1 MFLYIEV
8 KIMGINSTKRFFPVI
23 HCIDPFEQQGIGHA
37 IGNTKIAIKNKADG
51 VFLIGHSINFRSLCD
66 IYEHVRKQFPE
77 IWIGINFLDIT
88 GMNGWGSLGRVAN
101 TCRGLNALWIDTTPE
116 ERFGINGF
124 GTFDSIEIFGGV
136 AFKYINPD
144 IRGEELKKS
153 CDQAGQLVDVITTS
167 GTKTG
172 SAPDVAKLEEIR
184 KNIGDE
190 KRLALASGVTL
201 KNVSLFLPTVSDFL
215 VASSITERVKDFGN
229 HEYLV
234 PEKVLAL
241 ATQIHK

>member
-8 KIMGINSTKRFFPVI
+8 KIMGVNSTKRFFPVI

-37 IGNTKIAIKNKADG
+37 ICNTKIAIKNKADG
-51 VFLIGHSINFRSLCD
+51 VFLIGHAVNYSQMCH
-66 IYEHVRKQFPE
+66 IYENVRKQFPD
-77 IWIGINFLDIT
+77 IWIGVNFLDVT
-88 GMNGWGSLGRVAN
+88 VMFDDGALLTDLVKDCLRLNG
-101 TCRGLNALWIDTTPE
+101 LWVDHLPIH
-116 ERFGINGF
+116 RLLI
-124 GTFDSIEIFGGV
+124 DSIEVFGGV

-153 CDQAGQLVDVITTS
+153 CDQAGQLVDIITTS

-184 KNIGDE
+184 KNIGNE

-201 KNVSLFLPTVSDFL
+201 ENVSLFLPTVSDFL

-234 PEKVLAL
+234 PEKVVAL
-241 ATQIHK
+241 ATKIHS